1 MSRIIPLLLAVGVVA
16 GCHAPPPDQDDARM
30 AQAMRRVE
38 ADQAKSDK
46 LVMQR
51 ADAETLKAVRLQ
63 NAIRKR

>member
-1 MSRIIPLLLAVGVVA
+1 
-16 GCHAPPPDQDDARM
+16 M